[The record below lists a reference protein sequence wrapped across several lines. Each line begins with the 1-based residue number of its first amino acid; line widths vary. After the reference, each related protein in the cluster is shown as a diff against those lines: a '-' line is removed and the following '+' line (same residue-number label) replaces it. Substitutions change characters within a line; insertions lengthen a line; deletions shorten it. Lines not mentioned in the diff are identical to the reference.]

1 MRTKRDR
8 ETFCPPGTTASRWVA
23 SSASP
28 RAPPRR
34 IAAHSSTTA
43 VVAAAAAR
51 ESPWVPLAPNVGD
64 QGPAS
69 ADRGGQQAGPA
80 DRPVPHGG
88 IDKETGG
95 QPTGGEGDADEEKPA
110 LKRSS
115 SRRATRRLEGGR
127 HRGGGGAGGE
137 GEFPFRL
144 VAVLRHDVP
153 VDQVDL
159 APFEANGS
167 LNWSATTSGGLANR
181 APWAGSVPTRN
192 ACASARPAHADS
204 TMITRQAATP
214 RRATASRVAAPW
226 RRGPRARRVRRW
238 GSYDSV

>member
-1 MRTKRDR
+1 MVRRR
-8 ETFCPPGTTASRWVA
+8 RAQVAAS
-23 SSASP
+23 
-28 RAPPRR
+28 

-153 VDQVDL
+153 VDQVD
-159 APFEANGS
+159 PH
-167 LNWSATTSGGLANR
+167 
-181 APWAGSVPTRN
+181 
-192 ACASARPAHADS
+192 RPLGEEGPEH
-204 TMITRQAATP
+204 QAALLALQRHFELATGAHHDGDAGTVRSERLAELERDHI
-214 RRATASRVAAPW
+214 RRARQPRSLGWVGAHEERMRLGPP
-226 RRGPRARRVRRW
+226 GPR
-238 GSYDSV
+238 G